1 MPVLEPSLNEGSV
14 NSNELRFHS
23 CHGENAVISPNGRV
37 ATRPSARGEFNDAI
51 VVSSR
56 PLLDNELFEVVVERM
71 VDRWS
76 GSIEAGQ
83 LYISVHFSTE
93 I

>member
-1 MPVLEPSLNEGSV
+1 MPVLEPSVNEALV
-14 NSNELRFHS
+14 NINELGFQS
-23 CHGENAVISPNGRV
+23 CHGENAIISLNGRV
-37 ATRPSARGEFNDAI
+37 ATRRSARGEFNDAI
-51 VVSSR
+51 VVSNR
-56 PLLDNELFEVVVERM
+56 PLADNELFEVVVERM

-83 LYISVHFSTE
+83 YMTTIDMQG